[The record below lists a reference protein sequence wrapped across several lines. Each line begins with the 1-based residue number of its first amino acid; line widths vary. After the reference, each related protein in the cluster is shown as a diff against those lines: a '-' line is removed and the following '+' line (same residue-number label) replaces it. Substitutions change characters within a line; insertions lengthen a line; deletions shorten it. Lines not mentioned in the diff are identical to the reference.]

1 MNLKKLIGRLHLWL
15 GLGSGIIVFI
25 VSITGAIFAF
35 EKEIQDITQPY
46 RFVRAQN
53 LPILKPSILK
63 RKAMTALPN
72 KSLHSI
78 EYLPKGRAVKATFY
92 SANPFYYH
100 LMYIDPY
107 TGSVLHTLDETKNFF
122 FIIKYLHY
130 CLLLPIN
137 IGQPIVAISTLV
149 FVIMLITGMVL
160 WWPKNKAAAKQRF
173 WFNWREGLK
182 WKRKNY
188 DLHNILGFYASS
200 IALIMA
206 ITGLVWGFEWFR
218 DTYYRLASGGDTYPE
233 YYSPTSDT
241 TKTSNLSL
249 DQKIDWA
256 YTQTHK
262 ENPQAQ
268 MLEVHIPE
276 KKSDA
281 ISCVN
286 SNSSD
291 VYWKNDFVYY
301 DQHTLKEIPVKHIY
315 GRLQNASSADLLQR
329 MNYDIHVGAIFGLK
343 GKILAFCISLLC
355 ASLPITGF
363 LIWWG
368 RKKKTQKEKTKSFT
382 LFKLKRFDPAL

>member
-1 MNLKKLIGRLHLWL
+1 MNLKKLIGQLHLWL

-46 RFVRAQN
+46 RFVRVQN
-53 LPILKPSILK
+53 MPILKPSILK
-63 RKAMTALPN
+63 SKAMMALPN

-78 EYLPKGRAVKATFY
+78 EYLPEGRAVKATFY
-92 SANPFYYH
+92 SASPFYYH

-107 TGSVLHTLDETKNFF
+107 TGKVLHTLDETKNFF

-149 FVIMLITGMVL
+149 FVIMLITGIVL

-173 WFNWREGLK
+173 WFNWRQGLK

-218 DTYYRLASGGDTYPE
+218 AAYYNLASGGDTYPQ
-233 YYSPTSDT
+233 YYSPISDT

-256 YTQTHK
+256 YAQTHK

-301 DQHTLKEIPVKHIY
+301 DQHTLEEIPVKHIY
-315 GRLQNASSADLLQR
+315 GRLKDASYADLLQR

-343 GKILAFCISLLC
+343 GKILAFGISLLC
-355 ASLPITGF
+355 ASLPVTGF

-368 RKKKTQKEKTKSFT
+368 RKKKAQKEGAKSIT
-382 LFKLKRFDPAL
+382 LFKLKRFDPAI